1 MMDLQSGLLMGFLGC
16 TITFVGF
23 TIAYIVANYHFKKEN
38 KKNRPLSSVEKS
50 LKSLRD
56 MPGSKAGDDCQ

>member
-1 MMDLQSGLLMGFLGC
+1 MLDLQSGLLMGFLGC

-23 TIAYIVANYHFKKEN
+23 FIAFLVINYNQRQKTKKKVN
-38 KKNRPLSSVEKS
+38 EKHPMYD
-50 LKSLRD
+50 LMKD

>member
-1 MMDLQSGLLMGFLGC
+1 MDLQSGLLMGFLGC

-38 KKNRPLSSVEKS
+38 KKNKPLSSVEKS
-50 LKSLRD
+50 LKNLRD

>member
-1 MMDLQSGLLMGFLGC
+1 MDLQSGLLMGFLGC

-38 KKNRPLSSVEKS
+38 KKNKPLSSVEQS
-50 LKSLRD
+50 LKNLRD

>member
-1 MMDLQSGLLMGFLGC
+1 MDLQSGLLMGFLGC

-23 TIAYIVANYHFKKEN
+23 TIAYIVANYHYKKEN
-38 KKNRPLSSVEKS
+38 KKNKPLSSVEKS
-50 LKSLRD
+50 LKNLRD

>member
-1 MMDLQSGLLMGFLGC
+1 MDLQSGLLMGFSGC

-38 KKNRPLSSVEKS
+38 KKNKPLSSVEQS
-50 LKSLRD
+50 LKNLRD